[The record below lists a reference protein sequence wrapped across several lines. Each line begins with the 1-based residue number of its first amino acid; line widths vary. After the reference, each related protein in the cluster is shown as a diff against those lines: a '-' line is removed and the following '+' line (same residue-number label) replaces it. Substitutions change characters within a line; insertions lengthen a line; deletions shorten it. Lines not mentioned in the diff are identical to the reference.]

1 MCHGEKPINYM
12 YWCAC
17 YKLII
22 IGHVPCLVNFKSL
35 ILSNYLS
42 VITLISSKTREISL
56 SFQSVVLLEH
66 NLALGWYFFTSRL
79 HFNFDLPVFVKISY
93 LFISFN
99 KLTTKY
105 SNTSVYFSHKLL
117 HRHIYITGS

>member
-79 HFNFDLPVFVKISY
+79 HFNFDLPVFVKISCMTQRLRPIRQY
-93 LFISFN
+93 
-99 KLTTKY
+99 
-105 SNTSVYFSHKLL
+105 
-117 HRHIYITGS
+117 